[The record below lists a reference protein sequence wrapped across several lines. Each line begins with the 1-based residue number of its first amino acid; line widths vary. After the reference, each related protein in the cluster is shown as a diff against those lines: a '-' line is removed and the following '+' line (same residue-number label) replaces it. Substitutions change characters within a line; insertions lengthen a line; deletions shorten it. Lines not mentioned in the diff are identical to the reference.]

1 MEIVELPLTATA
13 GTLVRSPERDLTISP
28 SILPLTTISRW
39 ALWSF
44 LVDAMDWVSRPA
56 ASGSGSDDFF
66 EHPEINRVAARSVA
80 SMAKIRRY
88 VDIAAS

>member
-1 MEIVELPLTATA
+1 
-13 GTLVRSPERDLTISP
+13 
-28 SILPLTTISRW
+28 
-39 ALWSF
+39 
-44 LVDAMDWVSRPA
+44 MDWVSRPA